1 MPEGSQNQSTKQKVL
16 CSAEP
21 INMGSGQKPAE
32 IVSIQSPW
40 RIFTIEAF
48 LFCLTLGLG
57 IANTFKINQ
66 ILKVRKIVPPEITF
80 WQFIFYFLLTTLI
93 ILLILRFL
101 KFQKQKRLIFKTLFL
116 LASFLGG
123 LLFLEAWIPEPAPLI
138 LILFLIFWWFKE
150 PSILNQDIL
159 IILGLAG
166 VGATLG
172 LTLQPLMMVAL
183 LIVFS
188 IYDFIAVYKTKHMIK
203 MAKEMIESRAIL
215 ALVIPSSVSGF
226 KESLEKIEP
235 GGKFLILGGGD
246 IVFPLLFCASL
257 IPAGILNSIIV
268 AFFSFFGLFTGFYIF
283 TKQKIRAPI
292 PALPPIAI
300 FSIIGYLITRLI

>member
-1 MPEGSQNQSTKQKVL
+1 MPEGSQNENQ
-16 CSAEP
+16 
-21 INMGSGQKPAE
+21 IE
-32 IVSIQSPW
+32 I
-40 RIFTIEAF
+40 TIPSLSRRVFFWEVF
-48 LFCLTLGLG
+48 LFSITLGLG
-57 IANTFKINQ
+57 IATAVQIGEIFKIQKIEIPQ
-66 ILKVRKIVPPEITF
+66 ISF
-80 WQFIFYFLLTTLI
+80 WKFVLSFFLATLFILFI
-93 ILLILRFL
+93 IYLLRF
-101 KFQKQKRLIFKTLFL
+101 KPKKRIIFKFLF
-116 LASFLGG
+116 ATTVFFGG
-123 LLFLEAWIPEPAPLI
+123 VLFLEAWIPEPAPLI
-138 LILFLIFWWFKE
+138 FILFLIFWWFKE

-172 LTLQPLMMVAL
+172 LTLRPLMMVAL
-183 LIVFS
+183 LIIFS

-257 IPAGILNSIIV
+257 IPSGILNSIIV
-268 AFFSFFGLFTGFYIF
+268 AIFSLIGLFVGFYFF
-283 TKQKIRAPI
+283 TKQKVRKAI
-292 PALPPIAI
+292 PALPPIAL
-300 FSIIGYLITRLI
+300 FSIIGFLITRLI